1 MLTLKVMITVFIPMT
16 RHNYTFRKYLVELT
30 IPKAKYA
37 LVFFGKKNNIFFYFS
52 LFDEF
57 LFCKFIILSLEPSV
71 GQTTNLT
78 VQKKAAGNS

>member
-1 MLTLKVMITVFIPMT
+1 M
-16 RHNYTFRKYLVELT
+16 
-30 IPKAKYA
+30 
-37 LVFFGKKNNIFFYFS
+37 FS

-78 VQKKAAGNS
+78 VQKKAAGNSWCIFFFPRFKRPQELVIIVNPSRSDPFLVRNSLL